1 MQSNNIL
8 FVLVLLNFI
17 ILSCDRPACSTDNE
31 IFLKNEVTS
40 KIYQNEVAKHIENI
54 GLENLRFW
62 LADYFEGDAKHYFV
76 FYIQNEDL
84 CAKAVVRVNADNT
97 NFSEVLKTKG
107 KGRFNAEFR
116 GLKLDPVKNEFGD
129 TEFVY
134 VSHERII
141 D

>member
-1 MQSNNIL
+1 MQSNKIL
-8 FVLVLLNFI
+8 FIFILLNFI

-40 KIYQNEVAKHIENI
+40 KIYQNEVAKHIQNI
-54 GLENLRFW
+54 GQEKLRFW
-62 LADYFEGDAKHYFV
+62 LSDYFESEAKHYFV
-76 FYIQNEDL
+76 FYTQNEDL
-84 CAKAVVRVNADNT
+84 CAKAVVKVDADN
-97 NFSEVLKTKG
+97 NSFSEILKTKG

-116 GLKLDPVKNEFGD
+116 GLKLDLVKNEFGD

-134 VSHERII
+134 ISHDRII